1 MTQRLLH
8 HLFLFVREYLLSL
21 RLASV
26 MLVFETFII
35 LVFLTQLDTLTIL
48 ADTSFDEYIHL
59 LLACMCHMTVRMFC
73 FDDNINE
80 N

>member
-35 LVFLTQLDTLTIL
+35 LVFLTQLD
-48 ADTSFDEYIHL
+48 
-59 LLACMCHMTVRMFC
+59 MFN
-73 FDDNINE
+73 FNFKHFS
-80 N
+80 